1 MLAVPLCFRAMAA
14 WEQKIPV
21 DITVEE
27 THCVTFLQYRNKLK
41 IETHVVPDPFS
52 LEPGRIGE
60 LIPGM
65 KKWPS
70 LYDMGIAKYLR
81 DNSWSD
87 CLLHRSNCEYKE
99 GKAFRYFS
107 CDFVKEIY
115 FHDISD
121 TCAYCFIRTRVT
133 PSQRISA
140 TPYTV
145 WAVLRSRII
154 NAYC

>member
-1 MLAVPLCFRAMAA
+1 MAA

-27 THCVTFLQYRNKLK
+27 RHRTALTQYRNKLK
-41 IETHVVPDPFS
+41 IEPHVVPDPFYLKS
-52 LEPGRIGE
+52 GWIGE
-60 LIPGM
+60 SIPGM

-70 LYDMGIAKYLR
+70 LYYMDTAKYLK
-81 DNSWSD
+81 NNTLSD
-87 CLLHRSNCEYKE
+87 CLLHRLNCEHTEEKV
-99 GKAFRYFS
+99 FRYFS

-121 TCAYCFIRTRVT
+121 TCPYCFTRTKVIS
-133 PSQRISA
+133 SQRTSK

-145 WAVLRSRII
+145 WPLLQKDKSDQPGTVSTSII
-154 NAYC
+154 C